1 MLNKSE
7 RDDDSKISHP
17 APASNGNLHMN
28 VLLTGAAGLIGMAL
42 RPQLAA
48 RGHRVVPIDITDFG
62 RGDAALRMVRLD
74 DRPALDALVAAE
86 AIDAVI
92 HCGAISGPMIA
103 RGEPL
108 KLVAANVDGTAQLLD
123 IARLA
128 GIMRFVFCSS
138 ISVYG
143 NVGPGRITEA
153 TALKPTSL
161 YGATKVA
168 CEQLI
173 QGMRVEYGLSGV
185 SLRIGR
191 VYGPYRRAH
200 CHLKTMQVETAA
212 GRETVIPCDPGFV
225 YHYVYVEDVAA
236 AIIAALEAPHPP
248 NGEYNVGSGHA
259 MTMPEIVTLA
269 CASLPETRVRLVA
282 GADDVP
288 DIQTEFDCSLIARDL
303 GWSPRFDI
311 GAGVLA
317 YRDALRAGD
326 AAL

>member
-1 MLNKSE
+1 
-7 RDDDSKISHP
+7 
-17 APASNGNLHMN
+17 MN

-42 RPQLAA
+42 RPLLAA
-48 RGHRVVPIDITDFG
+48 HGHRVVPIDITDFG
-62 RGDAALRMVRLD
+62 RGDAALRIVALN
-74 DRPALDALVAAE
+74 DRRALDALVAAE

-92 HCGAISGPMIA
+92 HCGAISGPMLA

-108 KLVAANVDGTAQLLD
+108 KLVAANIDGTAQLLD
-123 IARLA
+123 VARLA
-128 GIMRFVFCSS
+128 GMRRFVFCSS

-173 QGMRVEYGLSGV
+173 QGMRAEYGLSGV
-185 SLRIGR
+185 SVRIGR
-191 VYGPYRRAH
+191 VYGAYRRAN
-200 CHLKTMQVETAA
+200 CHLKTMLVDAAA

-236 AIIAALEAPHPP
+236 AIIAALESPHLPS
-248 NGEYNVGSGHA
+248 GEYNVGSGQALA
-259 MTMPEIVTLA
+259 MPQIAALA
-269 CASLPETRVRLVA
+269 SAAVPQIRVRLVA

-303 GWSPRFDI
+303 RWLPRFDI

-317 YRDALRAGD
+317 YRDALRAGH